1 MLAGLITPDAGQV
14 LIEGRSLAGDTDP
27 LKAKLGLVPQ
37 ELALYDDLS
46 AHDNLVLFGSLY
58 SLGKEALATA
68 MADALTI
75 VGLTDRVKDKV
86 KNFSGGMK
94 RRLNLAAALLHNPQ
108 MLLLDEPTVGVDPQ
122 SRNAIFDNITALR
135 ARGKTVLYTTHYMEE
150 VERLCDRV
158 VIMDRGKVLADDT
171 LGGLR
176 RSVATATRLQIELA
190 SANGADWLPALRQ
203 MAGVRSAEFRETQLL
218 VQVDDLTTAT
228 PTVLG
233 FLQQR
238 GQTIVHL
245 SADRPNLESIF
256 LSLTGHQ
263 LRDS

>member
-1 MLAGLITPDAGQV
+1 
-14 LIEGRSLAGDTDP
+14 
-27 LKAKLGLVPQ
+27 
-37 ELALYDDLS
+37 LS

-58 SLGKEALATA
+58 NLGKEALAKA
-68 MADALTI
+68 MAEALAV
-75 VGLTDRVKDKV
+75 VGLSERARDKV

-94 RRLNLAAALLHNPQ
+94 RRLNLAAALLHDPQ

-158 VIMDRGKVLADDT
+158 VIMDHGKVLADDT

-176 RSVATATRLQIELA
+176 RGTATATRLQIELA
-190 SANGADWLPALRQ
+190 SRNGGDWLAELQKVP
-203 MAGVRSAEFRETQLL
+203 GVLLAELTELKL
-218 VQVDDLTTAT
+218 SVEVDNLTNAT
-228 PTVLG
+228 PVVLG

-238 GQTIVHL
+238 GHTIVHL
-245 SADRPNLESIF
+245 SAERPNLESIF
-256 LSLTGHQ
+256 LKLTGNQ